1 MKFHGK
7 VGYGQTMETS
17 PGVYEDIIVE
27 REYYGDLMRASRQ
40 FAQGEYLN
48 PDLSL
53 GNMVSVVADSYAN
66 ENFFNIRYVEWRGV
80 RWTVSNVEIYAP
92 RLTMYLG
99 KVYNGP
105 TAPASIA
112 PQ

>member
-17 PGVYEDIIVE
+17 PGVYEDVIVE
-27 REYYGDLMRASRQ
+27 REYYGDVSRVSRQ
-40 FAQGEYLN
+40 IAQGENLN

-53 GNMVSVVADSYAN
+53 GNTISIVADSYVN

-80 RWTVSNVEIYAP
+80 RWTVSNVEIHTP
-92 RLTMYLG
+92 RLLMHLG
-99 KVYNGP
+99 EVYNGP
-105 TAPASIA
+105 TAPAPVIA
-112 PQ
+112 